1 MRRNFITILTIF
13 SAMTVQAFAETNFDN
28 WKTYMAYGDI
38 TDIEPAGNSIYVLS
52 SGDLFSYNV
61 NDESVT
67 TYDKVYP
74 LTDCTISNIA
84 WNNSAKR
91 LIIVYDNYNID
102 LLDNKS
108 NVINISDYKDKSL
121 NAEKKINNIF
131 INGNLAYLCTAFG
144 LVQIDM
150 SQGLIRETFN
160 ISKNVTNCTL
170 SGNYIYVQTTDGV
183 FKGNRNDNLI
193 DPANW
198 TAATEHVS
206 FNNPNDIHI
215 SNDNGYTQYY
225 VYDNTNKCYWSN
237 QSDNKLQSYTKAPD
251 GTTTITR
258 HDINPLSPSYNTF
271 GYMKIHNGKLYTCN
285 GGIWGANKPASLQIY
300 NPSDATWNVLDCES
314 VSEKYN
320 IPFKDILC
328 LDVDP
333 SDDNHIMAGNQR
345 GLFEFKDGEAVNFF
359 NANNSPL
366 SYNNA
371 LIGNDNYVIV
381 SSLFYD
387 KDNTLWI
394 INHYASSQGIL
405 QYTKDGE
412 WKYPEKTLPGTS
424 FVFSKIMGY
433 DRYNRI
439 WINNGRTST
448 PAVYCY
454 SADLSNLY
462 VYNNFI
468 NEDNTIIENVM
479 ACRSIAE
486 DKEGNIWVGTNVGL
500 FVLNDEYQQDPSKG
514 FYQIKVPRNDG
525 TNYADYLLSGL
536 DIQTIAIDNANRK
549 WIGTASNGLYV
560 ISNDNM
566 VQEANF
572 TTSNSSILSNNI
584 LNVAIDK
591 TNGIVYIGTDKGLC
605 SVQSNASQTNE
616 EMNKDNVWAYPN
628 PVKPDYTGLISIVG
642 LSFNSDVKI
651 TTTSGTLVA
660 QGKSTGGT
668 FQWDGKDLKGK
679 RVASGIYM
687 VNAAKENGE
696 KGTVCKIAV
705 IN

>member
-1 MRRNFITILTIF
+1 MRRNFITILTIL
-13 SAMTVQAFAETNFDN
+13 SAMATQAVAETNFDN

-38 TDIEPAGNSIYVLS
+38 TDIEPAGSSIYVLS

-74 LTDCTISNIA
+74 LTDCTISHIA

-91 LIIVYDNYNID
+91 LIIIYDNYNID

-121 NAEKKINNIF
+121 NAEKTVNNIY
-131 INGNLAYLCTAFG
+131 ISGNLAYLCTAFG

-160 ISKNVTNCTL
+160 IGKNVMNCTL
-170 SGNYIYVQTTDGV
+170 SGNYIYVQATDGV
-183 FKGNRNDNLI
+183 FKGNINSNLI

-198 TAATEHVS
+198 AAATEHVS
-206 FNNPNDIHI
+206 FNNPNDISV
-215 SNDNGYTQYY
+215 SNDNGYAQHY

-251 GTTTITR
+251 GTVTITR
-258 HDINPLSPSYNTF
+258 HDINPIAPFYNTF
-271 GYMKIHNGKLYTCN
+271 GYMKMHNGKLYTCN
-285 GGIWGANKPASLQIY
+285 GGIWSANKPASLQIY
-300 NPSDATWNVLDCES
+300 NPSDATWNVIDGQS

-320 IPFKDILC
+320 IPFKDLLC
-328 LDVDP
+328 FDVDP
-333 SDDNHIMAGNQR
+333 TDENHIMVGNQR

-359 NANNSPL
+359 NANNSPI

-371 LIGNDNYVIV
+371 LLGNDNYVII

-387 KDNTLWI
+387 KDNTLWV
-394 INHYASSQGIL
+394 INHYSANHGIL

-468 NEDNTIIENVM
+468 NEDNTAIENIM
-479 ACRSIAE
+479 ACRTIAE

-500 FVLNDEYQQDPSKG
+500 FVLTDEYQQDPSKG

-536 DIQTIAIDNANRK
+536 DIQTIAVDNANRK
-549 WIGTASNGLYV
+549 WIGTTSNGLYV

-584 LNVAIDK
+584 LNITVDK

-616 EMNKDNVWAYPN
+616 EMSKDNVWAYPN

-687 VNAAKENGE
+687 VNTAKENGE